1 MNNDFGGSN
10 NQAAVRRYILAAM
23 ATMAIISVAM
33 APARAQFAAPGGQKT
48 PLELQYE
55 REAQERSENEKN
67 YNTTMKRLKAQSAT
81 TTNSD
86 PWKTVRPAT
95 EPKR

>member
-1 MNNDFGGSN
+1 M
-10 NQAAVRRYILAAM
+10 RYILAAM
-23 ATMAIISVAM
+23 ATLAVVTIAA
-33 APARAQFAAPGGQKT
+33 APARAQLGGTGGGQKT

-55 REAQERSENEKN
+55 REAKERAENEKD
-67 YNTTMKRLKAQSAT
+67 YNATMKRLKAQGAT

-86 PWKTVRPAT
+86 PWKTVRPSA

>member
-1 MNNDFGGSN
+1 MRYLLA
-10 NQAAVRRYILAAM
+10 AAV
-23 ATMAIISVAM
+23 TMAMLAG
-33 APARAQFAAPGGQKT
+33 PAHAQFSSGSQKT

-55 REAQERSENEKN
+55 REDKEKAENEKA
-67 YNTTMKRLKAQSAT
+67 YNATMKRLKGQSAP

-86 PWKTVRPAT
+86 PWKTVRPTT